1 MRVLRAVSAFV
12 LAISLRGLG
21 SELSAAEMI
30 SLTAPSGGQTW
41 AVDSPHY
48 ITWKPIG
55 KGTVKLEYTTDDGQ
69 KWVSIAAVAPNTGK
83 YLWKV
88 SNLLSQKCRVRI
100 TLSSNGQSTVSH
112 KNFSIIPSQEV
123 ARYKWTNV
131 TNHAQFA
138 PRDGA
143 GALTFKDRMWLIGG
157 WNPRDKK
164 FFPRICNNEVWS
176 SRDGAQW
183 TLVKPN
189 TFKDKN
195 FDPTSDWEGRHCSGY
210 VVYKDKMWIVGGD
223 GNQGHHMHDV
233 WNSADGKSWTF
244 VNKGKPVPWRP
255 RGLHYTLVYRDKI
268 WIMGGQ
274 TLPPTVKVEE
284 RFYRDIWNTSD
295 GVHWKQIVPQEPY
308 WSTRGMISGSTV
320 FKNRMWM
327 LGGGTYD
334 TPTKPKRTFYNEVWS
349 SVDGITW
356 TLHVESAPWDPR
368 QFHSVAIF
376 DDRMWVLTGY
386 NKPRGELNDVWY
398 SADGVNWYEVPG
410 TPWSIRHAV
419 SVFVHDNALW
429 MTGGPTSRPAD
440 VWKLTRTTAA
450 ASQ

>member
-1 MRVLRAVSAFV
+1 M
-12 LAISLRGLG
+12 
-21 SELSAAEMI
+21 
-30 SLTAPSGGQTW
+30 
-41 AVDSPHY
+41 
-48 ITWKPIG
+48 
-55 KGTVKLEYTTDDGQ
+55 
-69 KWVSIAAVAPNTGK
+69 
-83 YLWKV
+83 
-88 SNLLSQKCRVRI
+88 
-100 TLSSNGQSTVSH
+100 
-112 KNFSIIPSQEV
+112 
-123 ARYKWTNV
+123 
-131 TNHAQFA
+131 
-138 PRDGA
+138 
-143 GALTFKDRMWLIGG
+143 
-157 WNPRDKK
+157 
-164 FFPRICNNEVWS
+164 
-176 SRDGAQW
+176 
-183 TLVKPN
+183 
-189 TFKDKN
+189 
-195 FDPTSDWEGRHCSGY
+195 
-210 VVYKDKMWIVGGD
+210 
-223 GNQGHHMHDV
+223 
-233 WNSADGKSWTF
+233 
-244 VNKGKPVPWRP
+244 PWRP
-255 RGLHYTLVYRDKI
+255 RGLHYTLVHRDKI

-376 DDRMWVLTGY
+376 DDRMWVLTGNY
-386 NKPRGELNDVWY
+386 KPGFLMNDVWY

-440 VWKLTRTTAA
+440 VWKLMRTSAA
-450 ASQ
+450 AGQ